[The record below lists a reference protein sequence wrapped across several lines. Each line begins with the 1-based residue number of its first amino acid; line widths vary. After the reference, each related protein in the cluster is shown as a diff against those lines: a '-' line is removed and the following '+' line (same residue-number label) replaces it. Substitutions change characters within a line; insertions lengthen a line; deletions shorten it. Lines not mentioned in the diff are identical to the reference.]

1 MLRLNKKIEYG
12 IIALLYLDN
21 REDKVA
27 SVREMAESCSI
38 PETLLSKIMQSMKN
52 KGYVNAQ
59 YGNQGGYKLTQ
70 DLSKI
75 SLLDVN
81 NTLVGPVQ
89 VTECLE
95 PGNADCPVKTN
106 CSILTP
112 MALLN
117 QKIIELLQQTSIQA
131 LAHRGKNESADLSR

>member
-1 MLRLNKKIEYG
+1 MLRLNKKTEYG

-21 REDKVA
+21 QADKVA
-27 SVREMAESCSI
+27 SVREMAESCQI

-52 KGYVNAQ
+52 KGYVNAH
-59 YGNQGGYKLTQ
+59 YGNQGGYKLAQ

-89 VTECLE
+89 VAECLE
-95 PGNADCPVKTN
+95 PGNVTCPVKTN

-117 QKIIELLQQTSIQA
+117 QKIIDLFQETTIQA
-131 LAHRGKNESADLSR
+131 LAIRGKNESADLSR